1 MEPARDVIAIHGL
14 ETECVVGVYPHE
26 RGTPQPLCIDVELS
40 VDTEAAAR
48 SEKLSY
54 SIDYDGLA
62 SQLVFLL
69 QSCRFR
75 LLETAAHA
83 LCAYLLSPPAPGERR
98 AQVRAVRLKL
108 TKPDA
113 LGGRAVPSLTVERK
127 AGLVEVA
134 QKQAPF
140 GTVDVI
146 NETREAGIYRLNLAA
161 GRQAPL
167 SVRPRAVGAAM
178 ALSDGLSCDGE
189 QLTVGSVCRT
199 TDGERHTYEN
209 PTPRQRTILLVH
221 CPEPARFDWESK
233 PRPRAHGL

>member
-1 MEPARDVIAIHGL
+1 MPTDTHYEHHEARQQERNPQRRSPARIAHQLRSGDPGQ
-14 ETECVVGVYPHE
+14 EPPDDPG
-26 RGTPQPLCIDVELS
+26 QP
-40 VDTEAAAR
+40 
-48 SEKLSY
+48 
-54 SIDYDGLA
+54 
-62 SQLVFLL
+62 
-69 QSCRFR
+69 
-75 LLETAAHA
+75 
-83 LCAYLLSPPAPGERR
+83 
-98 AQVRAVRLKL
+98 
-108 TKPDA
+108 
-113 LGGRAVPSLTVERK
+113 
-127 AGLVEVA
+127 

>member
-26 RGTPQPLCIDVELS
+26 RGTPQPLFIDVELS

-98 AQVRAVRLKL
+98 AQVRA
-108 TKPDA
+108 
-113 LGGRAVPSLTVERK
+113 
-127 AGLVEVA
+127 
-134 QKQAPF
+134 
-140 GTVDVI
+140 
-146 NETREAGIYRLNLAA
+146 
-161 GRQAPL
+161 
-167 SVRPRAVGAAM
+167 SVRSG
-178 ALSDGLSCDGE
+178 
-189 QLTVGSVCRT
+189 
-199 TDGERHTYEN
+199 
-209 PTPRQRTILLVH
+209 
-221 CPEPARFDWESK
+221 K
-233 PRPRAHGL
+233 